1 MRKEQIKG
9 ALAFA
14 NSSQAKAAEALQTTK
29 ANLNKKIMRETL
41 TDTELEKI
49 AESIGAKYKCYFEF
63 EDGTKI

>member
-9 ALAFA
+9 ALAYA
-14 NSSQAKAAEALQTTK
+14 GKNQTEAAEALDTTK
-29 ANLNKKIMRETL
+29 QNFYYKLQRETL
-41 TDTELEKI
+41 TDQELEKI